1 MTIAFLER
9 KLCMHTINIFLY
21 SLSLIAVSYHSRCQ
35 NMVST
40 ISLNWS
46 YHALSE
52 SCDLILMASSL
63 LIFRN
68 TWLKHDGVISNYF
81 SESTSHLR
89 CAHCSKLVVIGLME
103 VEILS
108 LKICYMNISHKKL
121 NSPLRSAILRKF
133 TLPEMLFR
141 NIQDKIHKIIEAVV
155 RKCSTK

>member
-21 SLSLIAVSYHSRCQ
+21 SLSLIAVSYHSRYQ

-40 ISLNWS
+40 ISLNRN

-89 CAHCSKLVVIGLME
+89 CAYCSKLVVIGLME

-108 LKICYMNISHKKL
+108 LKICYMNISHKNWTHHFDPPYCANLHYQKCF
-121 NSPLRSAILRKF
+121 SAIF
-133 TLPEMLFR
+133 
-141 NIQDKIHKIIEAVV
+141 KIRYIK
-155 RKCSTK
+155 